1 MTVIKYSYYLT
12 LPDDEKVTET
22 IYEQP
27 HVFNTGTLISK
38 DDTDV

>member
-1 MTVIKYSYYLT
+1 MTVIKHLYYLT

-27 HVFNTGTLISK
+27 HVSYTGTLVPEN
-38 DDTDV
+38 DTDV